1 MDGKLTIEQFT
12 AIITQLI
19 GATSL
24 CYIFFELLLHYHT
37 LLVISI
43 VLFLIFNS
51 PLYTQFYGLFAG
63 ISTVSLTSVLMGR
76 FADRDGDGYI
86 SADDIFAVQ
95 AMLMQRSEIFL
106 KVSVTEPL

>member
-1 MDGKLTIEQFT
+1 
-12 AIITQLI
+12 
-19 GATSL
+19 
-24 CYIFFELLLHYHT
+24 
-37 LLVISI
+37 
-43 VLFLIFNS
+43 
-51 PLYTQFYGLFAG
+51 
-63 ISTVSLTSVLMGR
+63 MGR